1 VVRSPDLLDPLPAD
15 VDTAVFRIVQEA
27 VTNVVRHSGTDRC
40 LIRIGQRRDALTIEI
55 SDDGRGGPVSEIS
68 DDGRGGPVSEISD
81 DGRGGPVRDTG
92 YGIAGMRERA
102 ELLGGQLTAG
112 PRTEGGFRVSAWLPL
127 PPRIR

>member
-55 SDDGRGGPVSEIS
+55 SDDGRGGPV
-68 DDGRGGPVSEISD
+68 
-81 DGRGGPVRDTG
+81 RDTG